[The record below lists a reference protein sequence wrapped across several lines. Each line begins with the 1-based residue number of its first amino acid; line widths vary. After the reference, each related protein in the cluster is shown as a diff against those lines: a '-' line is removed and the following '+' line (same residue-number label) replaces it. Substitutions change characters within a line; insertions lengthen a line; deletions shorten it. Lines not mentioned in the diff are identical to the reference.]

1 MRTFW
6 LDTNVVLRFLLGEPK
21 ELAQRAYR
29 ILKAAEEGRV
39 RLVWHPLVVAEVVY
53 TLRSFYKV
61 PLPQVVDRLE
71 ALWARPGMWV
81 LEEEAF
87 RKAFGLMLEK
97 KVHLTDA
104 MLAVKA
110 ALGEGVASLDQDFL
124 RLGVEVWDG
133 TEDPS

>member
-1 MRTFW
+1 M
-6 LDTNVVLRFLLGEPK
+6 
-21 ELAQRAYR
+21 
-29 ILKAAEEGRV
+29 
-39 RLVWHPLVVAEVVY
+39 
-53 TLRSFYKV
+53 
-61 PLPQVVDRLE
+61 VDRLE

-87 RKAFGLMLEK
+87 RQAFRLMLEK

-104 MLAVKA
+104 LLAVKA
-110 ALGEGVASLDQDFL
+110 ASGEGVASLDRDFL